1 MSKEK
6 VKVVL
11 VVDASSSMHSTKQ
24 ETIDAVENLI
34 NEHRN
39 LKDKKVRL
47 QIYTFDSSVKN
58 LVPLTKLKEY
68 TNSFASS
75 YNPSGMTALF
85 DGIGKAISENIND
98 TEYAKTSLI
107 ILTDGQENSSQE
119 FSKASATALITKVQ
133 DELGWDVTYLGAK
146 ASDFD
151 SFTSSIG
158 IASGKAI
165 AFDPTLTGTRSMSL
179 NAATTM
185 SMDYMSKTDLKNF
198 KSN

>member
-6 VKVVL
+6 VKVIL
-11 VVDASSSMHSTKQ
+11 VVDASSSMYPTKQ

-39 LKDKKVRL
+39 LKGKKVRL

-68 TNSFASS
+68 NNTFATY

-85 DGIGKAISENIND
+85 DGIGRAITENIDD
-98 TEYAKTSLI
+98 TKFAKTSLV
-107 ILTDGQENSSQE
+107 ILTDGQENSSQNFNKSSTTE
-119 FSKASATALITKVQ
+119 LINKVQ

-146 ASDFD
+146 ADDFE
-151 SFTSSIG
+151 SFTGSLG
-158 IASGKAI
+158 IKSGKAI
-165 AFDPTLTGTRSMSL
+165 AFDPNQFGARTASLSAATSMSM
-179 NAATTM
+179 A
-185 SMDYMSKTDLKNF
+185 YMSATDLKNID
-198 KSN
+198 NL